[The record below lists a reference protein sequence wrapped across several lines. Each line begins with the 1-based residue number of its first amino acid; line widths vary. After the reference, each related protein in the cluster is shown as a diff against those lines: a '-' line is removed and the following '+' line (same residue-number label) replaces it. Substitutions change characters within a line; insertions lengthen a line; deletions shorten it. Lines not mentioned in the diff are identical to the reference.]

1 MTGAPISHANEH
13 DLFVVERKKNS
24 KKKARRSF
32 PIFQT

>member
-1 MTGAPISHANEH
+1 VRPFTHANEH

-32 PIFQT
+32 QFSKR